1 MEAAKTIKKQT
12 KQVNIKPTMKKL
24 IVATVLM
31 VTGICSVSAQTKI
44 GFIITDELISVM
56 PEAAK
61 VDAELKEFQASLG
74 QQGQDMAKEADE
86 KAGQFIKDSAK
97 MTATMKEIK
106 KTELRELIDKVQNW
120 NQLAQDKYNQKA
132 QEKIGPVREK
142 ALNAI
147 KEVAREKGYGYVIDA
162 STNILL
168 VFPPSDD
175 LMPFVKAK
183 LGIKDT
189 PVKTVPGKTI
199 PGKTN

>member
-1 MEAAKTIKKQT
+1 
-12 KQVNIKPTMKKL
+12 MKKL
-24 IVATVLM
+24 IVATA
-31 VTGICSVSAQTKI
+31 VTIMGLYSASAQSKI

-61 VDAELKEFQASLG
+61 VDAELKEYQSSLG
-74 QQGQDMAKEADE
+74 QQGQDLAKEADE

-97 MTATMKEIK
+97 MTPTMKEIK

-120 NQLAQDKYNQKA
+120 NQIAQEKYNQKA

-147 KEVAREKGYGYVIDA
+147 KEVAKEKGYGYVIDA
-162 STNILL
+162 STSILL
-168 VFPPSDD
+168 VSPPSDD
-175 LMPFVKAK
+175 LMPFVRAK
-183 LGIKDT
+183 LGIKET
-189 PVKTVPGKTI
+189 PVKTVPGKTT